1 MLEVMRQDYVR
12 TARSKGLG
20 ESSIMYSHALRN
32 ALLPIVTVIGVGL
45 PNVIAGTVIFEQ
57 IFLLPGMGRYLVD
70 AVNALDYPVIQGL
83 NLIFAML
90 LLLSVIV
97 VDVSYALLDPRIRLK

>member
-1 MLEVMRQDYVR
+1 
-12 TARSKGLG
+12 
-20 ESSIMYSHALRN
+20 
-32 ALLPIVTVIGVGL
+32 VIGVGL
-45 PNVIAGTVIFEQ
+45 PNIVAGTVIFEQ

-83 NLIFAML
+83 NLIFAAL
-90 LLLSVIV
+90 LLASVIV